1 MDELR
6 RQLVELLTGQESH
19 MRFDD
24 AVADFPA
31 WAINE
36 RAPNV
41 TYTPWHLVEH
51 LRITQWDMLHYI
63 QDPTGHV
70 SPEWPINY
78 WPAPDASTDGAGF
91 QRSVDGFRADL
102 GALQAVA
109 ADDSVDLFVILEGT
123 PGHTPYRGIRIIG
136 NHNSYHVG
144 ELGALRQVM
153 GSWPKGHS

>member
-1 MDELR
+1 MR
-6 RQLVELLTGQESH
+6 RQLVELLTGEQSH
-19 MRFDD
+19 MTFDD

-51 LRITQWDMLHYI
+51 LHITQWDMLHYI

-78 WPAPDASTDGAGF
+78 WPAPDAETDEAGF
-91 QRSVDGFRADL
+91 NQSITAFKADRA
-102 GALQAVA
+102 ALSAIA
-109 ADDSVDLFVILEGT
+109 EGPKVDLFAVLEGT

-144 ELGALRQVM
+144 EFAALRQVM
-153 GSWPKGHS
+153 GSWPPGHR